1 MMIRLGKRTEIRDRI
16 ICFFLIF
23 PFCRALQLELGL
35 NNKWYFLFFIDSF
48 AILVVYFCIVKKMAK
63 FFFVLI
69 AFYLSII
76 LSTIINNRDIFFS
89 CAYCARIVLFVFL
102 IEIYVK
108 SRKTDILISTIKFL
122 LGIYILI
129 NVVIQFVHQD
139 LFGYAVSGNVFN
151 FLDHDNQLGYWYISY
166 ILIVYLSDCK
176 KSKWYRT
183 VDLFFWSIVCW
194 ISLVRAW
201 SATCMVIYTLFV
213 ICLYFRNLKIFR
225 SLSPGLSIFTN
236 IGVTV
241 LIIFFQ
247 IQNLFRYFIENIL
260 HKNLNFS
267 TRTTIWESAIKNIL
281 KKPFI
286 GYGFGDKGR
295 LAINLNIH
303 GGYSFSHNIFLEIL
317 IEGGCLAFLLYIC
330 IHLIAGSKMR
340 RCKESELM
348 NVINISIFCLL
359 LMQFSELAL
368 YNPFANLPLILCFF
382 YKELLN
388 QGYSGGNNYSVK
400 VFRICSQWQR
410 KPQTRLTERI

>member
-1 MMIRLGKRTEIRDRI
+1 MIIRLGSRTEIRDRI
-16 ICFFLIF
+16 ICFFFIF
-23 PFCRALQLELGL
+23 PFCHATQLGSILHINWNYL
-35 NNKWYFLFFIDSF
+35 FLIDSV
-48 AILVVYFCIVKKMAK
+48 AILVVYLYIVKKMAR

-76 LSTIINNRDIFFS
+76 LSTIINNRDVFYA
-89 CAYCARIVLFVFL
+89 CAYCTRIVFFVLL

-108 SRKTDILISTIKFL
+108 NRKTDILISTIKFL
-122 LGIYILI
+122 LGVYILI

-139 LFGYAVSGNVFN
+139 LFGYAASGNVLN
-151 FLDHDNQLGYWYISY
+151 FLDHDNQLGYWYISF

-183 VDLFFWSIVCW
+183 VDLSFWSIICL

-201 SATCMVIYTLFV
+201 SATCMVIYALFI
-213 ICLYFRNLKIFR
+213 ICLYFRYLKFFR
-225 SLSPGLSIFTN
+225 FFSPGLSIVTN

-241 LIIFFQ
+241 LVIFFR

-260 HKNLNFS
+260 HKDLNFS
-267 TRTTIWESAIKNIL
+267 ARTIIWTSAIKNIL

-330 IHLIAGSKMR
+330 IHLIAGSAMR
-340 RCKESELM
+340 RCKESDLM
-348 NVINISIFCLL
+348 NVINISLFCLL
-359 LMQFSELAL
+359 LMQFSEFAL

-382 YKELLN
+382 YNELLN
-388 QGYSGGNNYSVK
+388 QGYGGDDNYSVK
-400 VFRICSQWQR
+400 VFRICSQWKR
-410 KPQTRLTERI
+410 KPQTRLTERV